1 MCALSGREQ
10 WGKSLE
16 PVPARLLL
24 VWLDWGRS
32 LQLAGLS
39 GTRGRSSLT
48 LVTIVTPLTGSGQP
62 SQTGSLSPIF
72 YSWASVLLSLSFYL
86 RFSTMRTKRWGSI
99 TTALCQRPLCLQGHW
114 LVDVWCASSVVM
126 TNFFL
131 MWPILRRFFSSS
143 IFCCWLTLWP
153 ALCHRKRQARAC
165 VDAYTFEYMS
175 TETKS
180 GLVLLLLLLLL
191 GASTFYCKHLSHFVQ
206 Q

>member
-1 MCALSGREQ
+1 MCALTGREQ

-72 YSWASVLLSLSFYL
+72 YSWASVLSLFLSPFLHDENKKMGENNDCTLSKTSV
-86 RFSTMRTKRWGSI
+86 STG
-99 TTALCQRPLCLQGHW
+99 ALACWCLMCQLCCY
-114 LVDVWCASSVVM
+114 DK
-126 TNFFL
+126 
-131 MWPILRRFFSSS
+131 FFSDVTY
-143 IFCCWLTLWP
+143 FETLF
-153 ALCHRKRQARAC
+153 LQQ
-165 VDAYTFEYMS
+165 Y
-175 TETKS
+175 
-180 GLVLLLLLLLL
+180 LLLPANPL
-191 GASTFYCKHLSHFVQ
+191 ACALSQ
-206 Q
+206 EETGESMCRCI